1 MATGVEA
8 LTAAEVTLDLQR
20 RTPLRAARAIG
31 VAKLS
36 LAFAIRIAPVCFLN
50 SLPFHLG
57 SFLLLLFYKIVKNC
71 IAVICVDGQDLSRV
85 TDDHKIQVR
94 TAGR

>member
-36 LAFAIRIAPVCFLN
+36 LAFAIRTAPVRFLN
-50 SLPFHLG
+50 
-57 SFLLLLFYKIVKNC
+57 LLRFRLLCPLFLLFYKV
-71 IAVICVDGQDLSRV
+71 VDRNAALL
-85 TDDHKIQVR
+85 
-94 TAGR
+94 